1 MTNAIFSR
9 IANASPRPGK
19 EERLVAGD
27 RRCEDR
33 DGLIA
38 DGEPEGPGDR
48 DGEQRLE
55 QPPAELAEVVD
66 ERHDPRVVGG
76 RGRTGT
82 RCGRLARRAPGGADV
97 TQCVGVSHGLPGR
110 AT

>member
-9 IANASPRPGK
+9 IANASPRPG
-19 EERLVAGD
+19 EEQRLVAGD
-27 RRCEDR
+27 RRGEQR

-38 DGEPEGPGDR
+38 DDEPERPAQRDR
-48 DGEQRLE
+48 EQRLE
-55 QPPAELAEVVD
+55 QAPAELAEVVD

-76 RGRTGT
+76 HGRTGT
-82 RCGRLARRAPGGADV
+82 GGGRLARRAPGGADV